1 MIIETKECIL
11 CGNKAEFY
19 RKSIRRCSE
28 YSCKDCGIYAVSDSF
43 QSDRIK
49 LHSLMRYYLKHV
61 NKESTK
67 EICFVSDN
75 KNIQDDDYTY
85 VDTKTLENLYPT
97 TLARR
102 VEMVMINLSEYIKV
116 LGDRYWLSG
125 IVDKHQ
131 EKNIYNMFLVDDI
144 CGDENLLGQ
153 VNTICDILFEMG
165 LTANNSIDTFTIKGW
180 EFIEN
185 IQEKQKE
192 LPQAFI
198 AMSFSEN
205 MNSAK
210 TKIIQAIVDSGY
222 IPMIISDKEHN
233 NQIVPEILFEIKRS
247 KFVIADLTE
256 HRNGVYYEAGY
267 AQALDKEVIISCKSE
282 DFGKT
287 HFDVAQ
293 KNTVVW
299 QDEDDLYERLLKR
312 IESTIGINN

>member
-1 MIIETKECIL
+1 ML
-11 CGNKAEFY
+11 N
-19 RKSIRRCSE
+19 
-28 YSCKDCGIYAVSDSF
+28 
-43 QSDRIK
+43 
-49 LHSLMRYYLKHV
+49 
-61 NKESTK
+61 
-67 EICFVSDN
+67 
-75 KNIQDDDYTY
+75 NI
-85 VDTKTLENLYPT
+85 YPT
-97 TLARR
+97 TLARK
-102 VEMVMINLSEYIKV
+102 VDMIMLNLSEYIKV
-116 LGDRYWLSG
+116 IGNYFSLADFKEIHICTVLF
-125 IVDKHQ
+125 VDDTYREVSFDNQIQTIISILQ
-131 EKNIYNMFLVDDI
+131 EKGLVTHNEI
-144 CGDENLLGQ
+144 G
-153 VNTICDILFEMG
+153 
-165 LTANNSIDTFTIKGW
+165 TFTIKGW
-180 EFIEN
+180 EFVEN
-185 IQEKQKE
+185 LKREQKE

-205 MNSAK
+205 MNLAK
-210 TKIIQAIVDSGY
+210 TKIIEAIIDSGY

-299 QDEDDLYERLLKR
+299 QDEYDLYERLLKR